1 MDYPTYDIIGTAMTG
16 KKKLK
21 EKASEKE
28 RDRKDQE
35 DQSEPK
41 DFGGF
46 PDRDLKKNLGCG

>member
-1 MDYPTYDIIGTAMTG
+1 MTG

>member
-1 MDYPTYDIIGTAMTG
+1 MTR

-35 DQSEPK
+35 DQSEPAG
-41 DFGGF
+41 FGGF